1 MQVRGEVHK
10 SHYRM
15 HLEPDTTFTK
25 FALAFVS
32 HNATRDKYYIIPEG
46 EEDTATLTLRKN
58 PRVDKFVFQFQEITM
73 P

>member
-1 MQVRGEVHK
+1 
-10 SHYRM
+10 M

-25 FALAFVS
+25 FALAFVP
-32 HNATRDKYYIIPEG
+32 HNVARGKYYIIPEG

-58 PRVDKFVFQFQEITM
+58 PQVDKFVFQFQETTM